1 MAIDKRLLV
10 TFCAGL
16 VVIAL
21 SGCGQER
28 PAERSVEKN
37 GNGAAPQVAKDV
49 ERVDVERVKEDV
61 AKKVEG
67 KGDLGAGKQTYAVFC
82 ASCHGNTGKGDGPAA
97 AALPTKPRSLSD
109 TNYMNTLTDQHL
121 FKVIKEGG
129 TSVGKSPLMPPWG
142 GQLDDQQI
150 WNVVVYV
157 RKLSKSSN

>member
-1 MAIDKRLLV
+1 MAIDKRLLG

-21 SGCGQER
+21 SGCGQEK
-28 PAERSVEKN
+28 PAERSAKKN
-37 GNGAAPQVAKDV
+37 GNGAAPQVAKEV
-49 ERVDVERVKEDV
+49 ERVREDV

-67 KGDLGAGKQTYAVFC
+67 KGDPGAGKQTYAVLC

-109 TNYMNTLTDQHL
+109 ADYMNTLTDQHL

-129 TSVGKSPLMPPWG
+129 TSVGKSPLMPGWG

-150 WNVVVYV
+150 YNVVAYV
-157 RKLSKSSN
+157 RKLSKPSN